1 MLMAGPRGAFNVDPD
16 RAAEALRMAWG
27 DDYDIG
33 FADGAWRA
41 SRLDGTGP
49 LLAGTVPDELA
60 AAIRADWGV
69 RNARSTR

>member
-1 MLMAGPRGAFNVDPD
+1 MTMRRGAFNVDPD
-16 RAAEALRMAWG
+16 RAAEALRTVWG

-41 SRLDGTGP
+41 SRLDGTGH
-49 LLAGTVPDELA
+49 LLTGTVPDELA

-69 RNARSTR
+69 QNVRSTR